1 MQSQIRLLCSVNG
14 PVGKR
19 SKYPRSCQSYN
30 IDIGCTEVPFFIR
43 IVPYL
48 RKVLLHRVGEVAEL
62 VLGPPLHLRDPV
74 GQPAVRVLEVFG
86 QLTLVLLEPLLEL
99 ADDGGAVA
107 RRSLRV
113 DSISLDHFLSYS
125 IHLFEYKIEYM
136 L

>member
-1 MQSQIRLLCSVNG
+1 MGPWGKGASIQGHVNHITLTLDAPKIRCRICSFFLC
-14 PVGKR
+14 
-19 SKYPRSCQSYN
+19 
-30 IDIGCTEVPFFIR
+30 